1 MEMCIR
7 EGSSLQRGMNFR
19 LGGDHSVILM
29 SVHPNA
35 PYCDRLEDN
44 GEVLIYEGHDVPRT
58 SDNPNPK
65 LVDQPERTP
74 GGRLAEN
81 GKFHAAANAYK
92 KGSAPPDRIRV
103 YEKIKKGIW
112 SYNGV
117 FHLIDSWTE
126 QDSHRKVFKF
136 KLVAVEGDEDFS
148 MPVKSDMPH
157 RRVIPTKVKLEVWKR
172 DGGRCVKCGQTDELH
187 FDHILPYA
195 KGGTSITPENVQL
208 LCMRHN
214 LQKSDKIQ

>member
-1 MEMCIR
+1 
-7 EGSSLQRGMNFR
+7 
-19 LGGDHSVILM
+19 M
-29 SVHPNA
+29 SV
-35 PYCDRLEDN
+35 
-44 GEVLIYEGHDVPRT
+44 
-58 SDNPNPK
+58 DNPNPK
-65 LVDQPERTP
+65 LVDQPEKTP

-92 KGSAPPDRIRV
+92 SGNAPPDRVCV

-126 QDSHRKVFKF
+126 RDDHRSVFK
-136 KLVAVEGDEDFS
+136 LILISVEGDEDFS
-148 MPVKSDMPH
+148 MPVKP
-157 RRVIPTKVKLEVWKR
+157 

-214 LQKSDKIQ
+214 LQKSDKIL

>member
-1 MEMCIR
+1 MHIKVVMR
-7 EGSSLQRGMNFR
+7 
-19 LGGDHSVILM
+19 H
-29 SVHPNA
+29 
-35 PYCDRLEDN
+35 
-44 GEVLIYEGHDVPRT
+44 LIVC
-58 SDNPNPK
+58 
-65 LVDQPERTP
+65 
-74 GGRLAEN
+74 
-81 GKFHAAANAYK
+81 
-92 KGSAPPDRIRV
+92 V

-126 QDSHRKVFKF
+126 RDDHRSVFKF
-136 KLVAVEGDEDFS
+136 KLIAVEGDEDFS
-148 MPVKSDMPH
+148 MPVKPDMPH